1 MIQGQVNRQK
11 VVSRIVPVSQCP
23 SSPEWR
29 LMTIPSWATQTQR
42 GSSALTHDD
51 MHSSQRKSDCDCVLL
66 FL

>member
-11 VVSRIVPVSQCP
+11 VVSRIVPVSRCP
-23 SSPEWR
+23 TGLGWR
-29 LMTIPSWATQTQR
+29 LMTIPCWATQTHK

-51 MHSSQRKSDCDCVLL
+51 MHSGQRKSDCLLL